1 MPLRFKTQQRSFIA
15 LLVATLLCA
24 SNVWADTFK
33 VLTTG
38 AFKQVVVA
46 VADDYQ
52 KRTGHTVDIQNDTA
66 GAIAKRVAAGE
77 NFDVLVLPPSAM
89 SAFAASGVVDKD
101 SVVALAKVGIGVAV
115 KEGAPTPPMATVED
129 FKRMLQNTRRV
140 AIINPASGGSSG
152 IYLEGLFQRMGLT
165 DDMKAKAVLVN
176 GGLVAEKLISGEA
189 DVAIHQISEILP
201 VKGAVLVG
209 PLPEAIQNYTTY
221 AAALHAKSPKREMA
235 NAFLQSFNSPQGKTI
250 MRDKGMMPLSA
261 SQ

>member
-1 MPLRFKTQQRSFIA
+1 MALRFKTHQRSFFA
-15 LLVATLLCA
+15 LFVATWLLA
-24 SNVWADTFK
+24 PNVWADTFK

-52 KRTGHTVDIQNDTA
+52 KRTGHKIDIQNDTA

-176 GGLVAEKLISGEA
+176 GGLWQKSSSL
-189 DVAIHQISEILP
+189 
-201 VKGAVLVG
+201 VKPMWRFTKSVKFCRSRARCWLDHCLRPFKTTPRTPLRCMPRAPSVKWRMRFCNRSVQRKAVSSC
-209 PLPEAIQNYTTY
+209 ATK
-221 AAALHAKSPKREMA
+221 A
-235 NAFLQSFNSPQGKTI
+235 
-250 MRDKGMMPLSA
+250 
-261 SQ
+261 

>member
-1 MPLRFKTQQRSFIA
+1 MTQHFKTQQRSFIA
-15 LLVATLLCA
+15 LLAATLLCA
-24 SNVWADTFK
+24 SNVWADAFK

-52 KRTGHTVDIQNDTA
+52 KRTGHTIDIQNDTA

-101 SVVALAKVGIGVAV
+101 SVVSLAKVGIGVAV
-115 KEGAPTPPMATVED
+115 KDGTAHPPLATVDD

-221 AAALHAKSPKREMA
+221 AAALQAKSPKGEIA